1 MKISAKE
8 IVKPT
13 LTLVIICAV
22 TTALLACT
30 NELTKEPIAANEA
43 ESKSE
48 SMYSVVPSTVTD
60 FEEVDIGDS
69 YSTAECYAALDENG
83 DTTAYAIATQTTG
96 YGGTIKVMTGID
108 AQSGEVLS
116 VNVYDNSDETP
127 GLGGNTSNEEF
138 TAQFAG
144 AYSGSGFAVSK
155 DADKYPDNTAVDA
168 VTGATISSRA
178 VVTAVN
184 EAVEIYE
191 SIGGAE

>member
-1 MKISAKE
+1 MKIKAKD
-8 IVKPT
+8 IVRPT

-30 NELTKEPIAANEA
+30 NELTKGPIAESDAQ
-43 ESKSE
+43 SKSE
-48 SMYSVVPSTVTD
+48 SMYSVVPDTVTS
-60 FEEVDIGDS
+60 FEEVEIEGDHA
-69 YSTAECYAALDENG
+69 TAECYAALDESG
-83 DTTAYAIATQTTG
+83 STTAYAIATQSTG

-127 GLGGNTSNEEF
+127 GLGGNTSTEEF
-138 TAQFAG
+138 TGQFTG
-144 AYSGSGFAVSK
+144 AYTGSGFAVSK
-155 DADKYPDNTAVDA
+155 DADKYPDNTTVDA

-191 SIGGAE
+191 SIGGAR